1 MKKNKL
7 DIRQIA
13 ALGLLSAMT
22 FIMINT
28 VLGTITLGVVSITIA
43 HIPIILATLM
53 LGLKEGLLMAFI
65 FGALTMAKA
74 FTPMGIL
81 DVLFQNP
88 LVSIA
93 PRMLIPITTFFTYK
107 LLSKFSNLTKT
118 SVAAVVGS
126 LTNTIFVALALYFVV
141 GTQLEAIIGQDA
153 LTVVMSIITS
163 AAIPEAIAIG
173 LICTPIILR
182 IRIYK

>member
-1 MKKNKL
+1 MNKKRL
-7 DIRQIA
+7 DSRQIA
-13 ALGLLSAMT
+13 ALGLLTAMT

-53 LGLKEGLLMAFI
+53 LGLKEGLLMALI
-65 FGALTMAKA
+65 FGVLTMAKA
-74 FTPMGIL
+74 FTPMGVL

-107 LLSKFSNLTKT
+107 LLARFSNLLKT
-118 SVAAVVGS
+118 ATAVVVGS
-126 LTNTIFVALALYFVV
+126 LTNTVFVALALYFIV
-141 GTQLEAIIGQDA
+141 GGQLEAIIGQSA
-153 LTVVMSIITS
+153 LPVVVSIITS
-163 AAIPEAIAIG
+163 AAIPEAIAVG